1 MNLPN
6 KLTVVRVAMIPF
18 FLFFMIFPEIV
29 SSAENNF
36 LLARLLSAALFGAA
50 AITDMMDGRIAR
62 KYGLVTDFGKFMD
75 PLADKLL
82 VFGAMIGLLV
92 INRGDD
98 LFCKI
103 FVWVAFIIIF
113 RELAVTS
120 MRMVVSNSDGIVIAA
135 NIWGKL
141 KTLSQLIGIVII
153 ILEPIVWDV
162 YYVGYTMM
170 GIMVFT
176 TLFSGFNYFK
186 AYWPR
191 INSNK

>member
-6 KLTVVRVAMIPF
+6 KLTVVRVVMIPF
-18 FLFFMIFPEIV
+18 FLFFMIFPETV

-36 LLARLLSAALFGAA
+36 LLARLLSAAIFGAA

-62 KYGLVTDFGKFMD
+62 RYGLVTDFGKFMD

-92 INRGDD
+92 INRADD

-103 FVWVAFIIIF
+103 FVWVAFIIIL

-141 KTLSQLIGIVII
+141 KTLSQLIGIVLI

>member
-6 KLTVVRVAMIPF
+6 KLTVVRVTMIPF
-18 FLFFMIFPEIV
+18 FLFFMIFPETV
-29 SSAENNF
+29 SSVENNY
-36 LLARLLSAALFGAA
+36 LLARFLAAAIFGAA

-92 INRGDD
+92 INRTDEV
-98 LFCKI
+98 FCKI
-103 FVWVAFIIIF
+103 FVWVAFIIIL

-141 KTLSQLIGIVII
+141 KTLSQLIGIVVII
-153 ILEPIVWDV
+153 MEPLLWDV
-162 YYVGYTMM
+162 YYVGYPAM